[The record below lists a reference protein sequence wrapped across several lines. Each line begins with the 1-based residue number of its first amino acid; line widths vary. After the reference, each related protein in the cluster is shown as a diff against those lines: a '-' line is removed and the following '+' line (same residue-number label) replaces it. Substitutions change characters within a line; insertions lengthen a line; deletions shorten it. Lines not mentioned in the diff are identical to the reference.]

1 MGLMCR
7 AQWMTQWV
15 GFETQSS
22 HLVHFF
28 SYFLPV
34 IQIDYLLLDYGQLR
48 MPTTTSHTNTQTTK
62 GGQILDLASYP
73 LLSQWPLP
81 PQHSMTTSGA
91 RWRGFMD

>member
-1 MGLMCR
+1 MGLTCR

-15 GFETQSS
+15 GFEMQSS

-48 MPTTTSHTNTQTTK
+48 TPTTTSHTNTQTTK
-62 GGQILDLASYP
+62 GGQILDLEVCSF
-73 LLSQWPLP
+73 LS
-81 PQHSMTTSGA
+81 TTVSTA
-91 RWRGFMD
+91 PTTTQ